1 MLSRT
6 GCRPGSLAE
15 EVLAAQ
21 FSGLRPQGGVQAA
34 GAVGWGGQTPPPL
47 PRGAHGRLHH
57 PLRQQVSGSRE
68 KHFLILKNL

>member
-21 FSGLRPQGGVQAA
+21 FSGLRPKGGVQ
-34 GAVGWGGQTPPPL
+34 AVGWGGQTPL

-57 PLRQQVSGSRE
+57 SLHRHVPGSSE
-68 KHFLILKNL
+68 K

>member
-34 GAVGWGGQTPPPL
+34 GAAGGQTPPPL

-57 PLRQQVSGSRE
+57 PLHRHVPGSSE
-68 KHFLILKNL
+68 KYFIIPKKY